1 MNIGGLGM
9 DKNFMGSHSNLLIL
23 SLISRKDM
31 YGYEI
36 IKELEVLSD
45 QSFQLK
51 EGTLYPILHKLENM
65 KWVSSYMT
73 LTENNI
79 KRKYYKI
86 TQLGLQQFAEEKQ
99 TWDAYK
105 SSIVKVLGGQ
115 KYVNQTQE

>member
-1 MNIGGLGM
+1 MA
-9 DKNFMGSHSNLLIL
+9 KNFMGSSSNLLIL

-51 EGTLYPILHKLENM
+51 EGTLYPILHKLENE
-65 KWVSSYMT
+65 KWIKSY
-73 LTENNI
+73 LTETESKT

-86 TQLGLQQFAEEKQ
+86 TNLGLQQFAEEKQ
-99 TWDAYK
+99 NWEAYK
-105 SSIVKVLGGQ
+105 DSVVKVLNGS
-115 KYVNQTQE
+115 KYVAQTTK

>member
-1 MNIGGLGM
+1 MA
-9 DKNFMGSHSNLLIL
+9 KNFMGSSSNLLIL

-51 EGTLYPILHKLENM
+51 EGTLYPILHKLENE
-65 KWVSSYMT
+65 KWVKSY
-73 LTENNI
+73 LTETEGGT

-86 TQLGLQQFAEEKQ
+86 TALGLQQFADEKKNWEDYQ
-99 TWDAYK
+99 D
-105 SSIVKVLGGQ
+105 SVVKVLNGQ
-115 KYVNQTQE
+115 KYVAQTSQ

>member
-1 MNIGGLGM
+1 M
-9 DKNFMGSHSNLLIL
+9 DKNFIGSHSNLLIL

-36 IKELEVLSD
+36 IKELEILSD

-51 EGTLYPILHKLENM
+51 EGTLYPILHKLENL

-73 LTENNI
+73 LSEAKT

-86 TQLGLQQFAEEKQ
+86 THLGHQQFAEEKQ
-99 TWDAYK
+99 NWEEYK
-105 SSIVKVLGGQ
+105 NSIVKVLGGQ
-115 KYVNQTQE
+115 KYVKQTQE

>member
-1 MNIGGLGM
+1 
-9 DKNFMGSHSNLLIL
+9 
-23 SLISRKDM
+23 M

-99 TWDAYK
+99 TWEAYK
-105 SSIVKVLGGQ
+105 NSIVKVLGGQ